1 MSFDEAVSAMAGEAL
16 AIVRDGQTIG
26 LGSGRAATAFVLS
39 LAELTKSGKL
49 NVKCV
54 PTSLQIKMVA
64 ERNGIDTMP
73 ADQTDHI
80 DAVFDG
86 ADQLNAD
93 RLVIKGGGGALLLE
107 NIIMSMSERA
117 VIMADESKFVEKF
130 DIPVPAE
137 VHPMARLAASKK
149 IRGLG
154 GVPNIRT
161 IGRGYPFITENGNI
175 ILDCD
180 FGVIEEPMQL
190 RRSMLSVPGIMEF
203 GIFQRV
209 PDTIYRA
216 GAGGTFSV
224 ERR

>member
-1 MSFDEAVSAMAGEAL
+1 MSFNEAITSISREAL
-16 AIVRDGQTIG
+16 AMVKDGQTIG

-39 LAELTKSGKL
+39 LAEPVNSGRL
-49 NVKCV
+49 DVKCV

-64 ERNGIDTMP
+64 EQNGIETMS

-80 DAVFDG
+80 DTVFDG
-86 ADQLNAD
+86 ADQINGE
-93 RLVIKGGGGALLLE
+93 RLLIKGGGGALLQE
-107 NIIMSMSERA
+107 NIIMGMSERT
-117 VIMADESKFVEKF
+117 VIMADESKFVEDF
-130 DIPVPAE
+130 DMPVPVE

-154 GVPNIRT
+154 GVPKIRSV
-161 IGRGYPFITENGNI
+161 GKGYPFITENGNI

-190 RRSMLSVPGIMEF
+190 RRSALFVPGIMEF

-209 PDTIYRA
+209 PDIIYRA
-216 GAGGTFSV
+216 DTDGIFSV
-224 ERR
+224 EHR